1 MFSDRARHSGSV
13 SSRNRKDG
21 RPYRVTELF
30 SGIGAQRMSLIQEG
44 IPHEVVG
51 TSEIDTHAIRSY
63 EAIYG
68 DNPNLGDITGLGSI
82 PDSDILTYSFPCT
95 DLSLANPR
103 KTGMARGANERSS
116 LLWEV
121 QRLLDNAASE
131 GNLPEWLVMENVP
144 AVFSKANR
152 ADFDEWVSYLDS
164 LGYTS

>member
-68 DNPNLGDITGLGSI
+68 DNPNLGD
-82 PDSDILTYSFPCT
+82 
-95 DLSLANPR
+95 R
-103 KTGMARGANERSS
+103 KSTRLNSS
-116 LLWEV
+116 H
-121 QRLLDNAASE
+121 S
-131 GNLPEWLVMENVP
+131 
-144 AVFSKANR
+144 
-152 ADFDEWVSYLDS
+152 
-164 LGYTS
+164 